1 MIQKSKKNPPGGVL
15 YSLLLP
21 HDLEVIVNIES
32 TLNIKISPKYNDAG
46 SNQDQPTTPHP
57 KLQHEAFHSYLCVG
71 QQTTLDTS
79 NIIISRNQIIMGKWS
94 CQGFKEWN
102 KENEIW

>member
-1 MIQKSKKNPPGGVL
+1 M
-15 YSLLLP
+15 LLS

-32 TLNIKISPKYNDAG
+32 TLNIKISPRYNDAG

-79 NIIISRNQIIMGKWS
+79 NIIISRNQNNHGQMELPGI
-94 CQGFKEWN
+94 QGMEQRK
-102 KENEIW
+102 